1 MSLCHTFLSF
11 HLRFSLAYTLCLL
24 QISLTAHASP
34 TIPLRFCFEDTE
46 QQPWTMPNQ
55 TGLNFDLLKRVE
67 ALTGEQFVYQALPW
81 KRCIAYVASGEI
93 DGVLGAAQ
101 SAERRQFAA
110 FPQDEKGQERSG
122 ASLYTDDF
130 LVYLRSDSKVTW
142 DGHQFKNVNG
152 AIAAQAGFVVAGQ
165 LQKLGYQVNERS
177 KTAENGLRLVLI
189 KEVDAAVLQGPQAL
203 QLQRKDPRF
212 NTSINVL
219 PQPFSRLHLH
229 LMIAKPSYAKDP
241 KRIEAI
247 WQAIEKVRASSA
259 YQTHEK
265 EVLSKLD

>member
-1 MSLCHTFLSF
+1 MSLAL
-11 HLRFSLAYTLCLL
+11 HLRLSVLCSLSLM
-24 QISLTAHASP
+24 QISLAAHAS
-34 TIPLRFCFEDTE
+34 TATPLRFCYEDIE

-67 ALTGEQFVYQALPW
+67 AITGEQFVYQALPW

-93 DGVLGAAQ
+93 DGVIGAAQ

-110 FPQDEKGQERSG
+110 IPQDEKGQERNG
-122 ASLYTDDF
+122 ASLYSDDF

-142 DGHQFKNVNG
+142 DGHQFKNVTG
-152 AIAAQAGFVVAGQ
+152 TIAAQAGFVVAGQ

-177 KTAENGLRLVLI
+177 KTAENGLRLVLM

-219 PQPFSRLHLH
+219 PQPFSRLHMH
-229 LMIAKPSYAKDP
+229 LMFAKPSYAKDP

-247 WQAIEKVRASSA
+247 WHAIEKVRASSS

-265 EVLSKLD
+265 EALSKLD